1 MLERREYVR
10 LYLPIRVEYKPLQE
24 KGLKQ
29 NTIINN
35 IGGGGVCL
43 YGDDNLNEKCDLS
56 LDIYFPD
63 GLGSLSA
70 QGRIIWVK
78 NLEEGTMAGIKF
90 TNISSFDRSRIVSF
104 INMEMQQER
113 THIIKETSQI
123 VFFKETAVKNKH
135 EILEILL
142 ANLEKI
148 ESDLRVIDK
157 NIDLPDSGKLD
168 VLCIDSFGA
177 LSIIQLLIEEDE
189 NVLVRAL
196 KHYDWVLRHM
206 DVLGKIYRF
215 KFNHNLRPR
224 VILIAPHFSDPFKR
238 LIESVSAMVNIAIFE
253 YACLESKDSKGIFLK
268 KALKNSKSAITSK
281 DFMRDD
287 KKQEQSPTDGPK
299 LFE

>member
-24 KGLKQ
+24 KGLKH

-43 YGDDNLNEKCDLS
+43 YGDDNLDEKSELS

-70 QGRIIWVK
+70 QGHITWMK
-78 NLEEGTMAGIKF
+78 KLEDGAMAGIKF
-90 TNISSFDRSRIVSF
+90 SNISSFDRSRIISF

-113 THIIKETSQI
+113 THVIRETSQI
-123 VFFKETAVKNKH
+123 VFFKETALKDKH
-135 EILEILL
+135 EILELLL
-142 ANLEKI
+142 ANLDKI
-148 ESDLRVIDK
+148 EPDLRVVDK
-157 NIDLPDSGKLD
+157 QIDLPDSGKLD
-168 VLCIDSFGA
+168 VLCVDSFGA
-177 LSIIQLLIEEDE
+177 LSIIQVLIEEDE

-238 LIESVSAMVNIAIFE
+238 LIESVSTMVNIAIFE
-253 YACLESKDSKGIFLK
+253 YACLESKESKGIFLK
-268 KALKNSKSAITSK
+268 KAAKNPKDAIISK
-281 DFMRDD
+281 DFTRDE
-287 KKQEQSPTDGPK
+287 KKQEQSPTDKPQ